1 MDGYKNYTGKS
12 ASYIK
17 TMPSDSERILL
28 ASYNNLITFGKIF
41 LRGDFGKS
49 KTPFFHY
56 EIGEEL
62 LSDSNKP
69 CAIIISRGHGKT
81 QICMDEKIL
90 TDNGFKKM
98 KDLNIGDTIFGSD
111 GKSKNILGFSDIEM
125 SDCYKVTMADGREI
139 SVSDDHLFTVRDQ
152 CPQKGQEENYHTLRT
167 DYIYKTFKKKAGKY
181 YRNRWAIDN
190 ALPIELPERKYNID
204 PYLIGL
210 TIGDGSV
217 TNPTGYTVIH
227 GNIDDLMFY
236 QENINENSKILGI
249 RKNKTEWNRQLS
261 IYGIGPRM
269 LENDMRYSCKDKK
282 IPEHY
287 KYGSIEQRKRLL
299 MGLMDT
305 DGTTFDG
312 VTYYSTI
319 SKRLA
324 FDITNLV
331 RSLGGNAKCTFRE
344 NEYSGFYDIQIR
356 TDFCPFMLKRKIDK
370 WINPKRSF
378 YTSIVNVE
386 YVGKK
391 FTRCLEV
398 DSSDHL
404 FVAGDYILTHN
415 TLIKAAILH
424 DLVFAKKAKEWGF
437 TDKERDLFFGWVSS
451 SQKKSRNNI
460 AYIKL
465 NLEYNERINHYFS
478 PKDKLS
484 LRGDT
489 WNAEDLITAY
499 GDRLI
504 SSSNLTSMR
513 GDTLA
518 TIKSGAVRYSR
529 VFVDDAENEGNT
541 KTQNSRESLVDN
553 IMNGILPA
561 IEKNEPGCRLF
572 LVETPV
578 HWDSFAQQI
587 LDRWDKVQKE
597 GQDAIDQFSWK
608 VITYGAT
615 QPNMPGGVLWD
626 GWLSKEKLDEIK
638 QMYQDSPRG
647 VEGYFQEY
655 ELKVQSDEN
664 SLWTRK
670 HIKYW
675 DGYYSRIEGVNYL
688 VIDGNL
694 IPVNT
699 FIGCD
704 PATDIET
711 KNSDYSVIQVVAVD
725 KSDNAYV
732 IDYER
737 HRSIPT
743 LGLRD
748 ADGEIDGKPGVVDHI
763 IRLYDKYN
771 CSMGVV
777 EDVAMT
783 RSVFQSLNAE
793 RKRLN
798 RWDINIVPEK
808 PGGEHKINRIYSGL
822 NGRFSAGKIFL
833 RENQFD
839 LINEIIKFGPKMS
852 HDDTI
857 EALYYALKRA
867 YPPSNLSSKPEMET
881 GLYRKHTK
889 RKPKAWIIA

>member
-1 MDGYKNYTGKS
+1 MANI
-12 ASYIK
+12 IK
-17 TMPSDSERILL
+17 TMPSESEKILH
-28 ASYNNLITFGKIF
+28 AAYNNLITFGKLF
-41 LRGDFGKS
+41 LKGDFGKS
-49 KTPFFHY
+49 NTPFFHY

-62 LSDSNKP
+62 LSPSNKP
-69 CAIIISRGHGKT
+69 CAIIISRGHGKYLRLD
-81 QICMDEKIL
+81 QPVL
-90 TDNGFKKM
+90 TTNGWTPVSNLKY
-98 KDLNIGDTIFGSD
+98 GDMIYGSD
-111 GKSKNILGFSDIEM
+111 GKPKQIIGFSDIIYKDDM
-125 SDCYKVTMADGREI
+125 YKVSTRDSR
-139 SVSDDHLFTVRDQ
+139 SLVVSGDHLWTVKALNGYRN
-152 CPQKGQEENYHTLRT
+152 PSK
-167 DYIYKTFKKKAGKY
+167 YKTVDTTWLINKY
-181 YRNRWAIDN
+181 KSDRFDPRYKTNRIDYN
-190 ALPIELPERKYNID
+190 FGIENPKPIELDYKDLEID
-204 PYLIGL
+204 PYTLGVVL
-210 TIGDGSV
+210 GDGSV
-217 TNPTGYTVIH
+217 SSSSTPRITLSIS
-227 GNIDDLMFY
+227 D
-236 QENINENSKILGI
+236 INEIVSYIPYETNI
-249 RKNKTEWNRQLS
+249 R
-261 IYGIGPRM
+261 YP
-269 LENDMRYSCKDKK
+269 KDKTPYFSILK
-282 IPEHY
+282 IYDKIRSLGLNNKNSYNKFIPK
-287 KYGSIEQRKRLL
+287 KYLESSVDQRIELL
-299 MGLMDT
+299 RGLMDT
-305 DGTTFDG
+305 DGCLSTETSRG
-312 VTYYSTI
+312 KRVYYCTASEV
-319 SKRLA
+319 LA
-324 FDITNLV
+324 NDFVYLV
-331 RSLGGNAKCTFRE
+331 RSLGGTATKTFHD
-344 NEYSGFYDIQIR
+344 NEYNGYYNISIAIEFN
-356 TDFCPFMLKRKIDK
+356 PFKLKRKSSRFVPHDK
-370 WINPKRSF
+370 LFNAITNIEKVDGAF
-378 YTSIVNVE
+378 C
-386 YVGKK
+386 
-391 FTRCLEV
+391 RCIKV
-398 DSSDHL
+398 DSEDEL
-404 FVAGDYILTHN
+404 FVANDFLLTHN
-415 TLIKAAILH
+415 TTLIKAAILH

-437 TDKERDLFFGWVSS
+437 ADKERDLFFGWVSS

-597 GQDAIDQFSWK
+597 GQEAIDQFSWK

-615 QPNMPGGVLWD
+615 QSNMPGGVLWD
-626 GWLSKEKLDEIK
+626 GWLSKDKLDEIK

-675 DGYYSRIEGVNYL
+675 DGYYTKTEGVNYL

-748 ADGEIDGKPGVVDHI
+748 ADGEIDGKAGVVDHI

-889 RKPKAWIIA
+889 RRPKPWTIA